1 MNKTVWKVIVSRK
14 SGGGKA
20 FADWPYIA
28 ELLDERGFDY
38 SASITEYAY
47 HAIEL
52 AAQSYK
58 EGYRNFLVVGGDGA
72 VHEVLNGLFSCGDMK
87 EEKITLGIIPV
98 GSGND
103 WARLYRIPADYA
115 AAVKV
120 ITRVGQK
127 FVKQDVAKVTTMMD
141 GLPYS
146 RYMVNIGG
154 LGFDSFVC
162 HKYELAKS
170 RGHASDAGYYK
181 ALLSSFFTY
190 KPLDFEIR
198 VDGRDF
204 YKGNALSV
212 ALGIGKYCGG
222 GMMQTPGAVSDDGLI
237 DLTVIHDMKKI
248 KFLSSLSKLYNGTI
262 YDLEDNVLF
271 TRGKRLEI
279 KASPYSYM
287 EVDGELV
294 GVTPV
299 TVEIIPAAI
308 NVISNI

>member
-1 MNKTVWKVIVSRK
+1 MIKTSWKVIVSRK

-20 FADWPYIA
+20 FADWPYIS
-28 ELLDERGFDY
+28 ELLNDRGFEY
-38 SASITEYAY
+38 SASITDHAY

-52 AAQSYK
+52 AAESFA
-58 EGYRNFLVVGGDGA
+58 EGYRKFLVVGGDGA
-72 VHEVLNGLFSCGDMK
+72 VHEVLNGLFSCDDISLG
-87 EEKITLGIIPV
+87 EVTLGIIPV

-103 WARLYRIPADYA
+103 WARLYNIPSDYA
-115 AAVKV
+115 AAVRV
-120 ITRVGQK
+120 VTRVGNK

-141 GLPYS
+141 GHPYS

-181 ALLSSFFTY
+181 ALLSGFFTY
-190 KPLDFEIR
+190 TPLDFDIK
-198 VDGRDF
+198 VDGRQF
-204 YKGNALSV
+204 YTGTALSV

-222 GMMQTPGAVSDDGLI
+222 GMMQTPGALPADGLI
-237 DLTVIHDMKKI
+237 DITVIKDIGKI
-248 KFLSSLSKLYNGTI
+248 KFLRSVSKLYNGTI
-262 YDLEDNVLF
+262 YDLEGNVTY
-271 TRGKRLEI
+271 TRGKHLEI
-279 KASPYSYM
+279 KAVPFSYM

-299 TVEIIPAAI
+299 TVDIIPAAI
-308 NVISNI
+308 NVISNL